1 MEIVLLTLA
10 CAVFYS
16 IFAIFAGL
24 AGGKIDDW
32 LASVMYNGIGTVVPL
47 AVYWASSSRGK
58 TTWRGVLLAGIAGI
72 GIMLFSV
79 VLARI
84 YTRGG
89 NLSFVV
95 PALYGGAIVLSSA
108 FGWLVL
114 KERVSSLQAAGLAFV
129 VAGIACIV
137 VSKLQKV

>member
-32 LASVMYNGIGTVVPL
+32 LASVFYNGVGTVVPL
-47 AVYWASSSRGK
+47 IVYWASSDRGK
-58 TTWRGVLLAGIAGI
+58 TTWRGALLAGVAGV

-95 PALYGGAIVLSSA
+95 PALYGGAIVLSSL

-114 KERVSSLQAAGLAFV
+114 KERVSSLQAAGLAFI

-137 VSKLQKV
+137 VAKLQKV